1 MKNNSKYINISFH
14 KKVQK
19 FRRGNHR
26 VLILEATGFCFEGL
40 GLTSV
45 WKPLVL
51 SRDSTFLA
59 YSSPSCF
66 SFKTF
71 GPIVPPGGM
80 ARFVRPQLMAMPET
94 TRVDNNNVWSRPSFD
109 LNAGPNVLEG
119 DFRVM
124 GAILR
129 QSATRVSVEDQMKG
143 AMPGIPMKRKELENG
158 HDSREL
164 FQVDIK

>member
-1 MKNNSKYINISFH
+1 
-14 KKVQK
+14 
-19 FRRGNHR
+19 
-26 VLILEATGFCFEGL
+26 
-40 GLTSV
+40 
-45 WKPLVL
+45 
-51 SRDSTFLA
+51 
-59 YSSPSCF
+59 
-66 SFKTF
+66 
-71 GPIVPPGGM
+71 
-80 ARFVRPQLMAMPET
+80 MAMPET

-109 LNAGPNVLEG
+109 LNAGPDVLES

-164 FQVDIK
+164 FHADIKQPTWC